1 MTAAELLLDLSER
14 LTEADT
20 KLRAL
25 AAGKRWS
32 DKERD
37 EHIHLTG
44 KAEGVRL
51 ALGYVNE
58 LRRMTGEDA

>member
-1 MTAAELLLDLSER
+1 MTAAELLLDLAER

-25 AAGKRWS
+25 AHEKRF
-32 DKERD
+32 DREECPRL
-37 EHIHLTG
+37 HG

-58 LRRMTGEDA
+58 LRRMTGEDFT